1 MRISDWSS
9 DVCSSDLRHGLRW
22 APGRVAKSGSALKK
36 DLNMRVGVPKEIK
49 NNEFRVGLTPASVA
63 ELTAAGH
70 EVVVETYAGLGI
82 DFSDESYVSAGA
94 EILTT
99 ASAVFDA
106 ADMIVKV
113 KEPQAGE
120 SAMLKP
126 QHLLFTYL
134 HLEADKPQ
142 DAGLMKSGATCIAY
156 ETEIGRA
163 HV

>member
-70 EVVVETYAGLGI
+70 EVVVETNAGLGI
-82 DFSDESYVSAGA
+82 DVPDESYVSAGA

-99 ASAVFDA
+99 ASAVF
-106 ADMIVKV
+106 
-113 KEPQAGE
+113 
-120 SAMLKP
+120 
-126 QHLLFTYL
+126 
-134 HLEADKPQ
+134 
-142 DAGLMKSGATCIAY
+142 
-156 ETEIGRA
+156 EIGRA
-163 HV
+163 SCRESVGRNG